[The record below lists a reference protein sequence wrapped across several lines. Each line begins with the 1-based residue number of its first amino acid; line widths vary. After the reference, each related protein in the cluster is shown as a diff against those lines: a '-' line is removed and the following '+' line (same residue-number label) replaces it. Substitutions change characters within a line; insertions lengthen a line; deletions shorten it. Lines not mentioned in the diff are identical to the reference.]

1 MVQKIDGSDIS
12 LTGQRVAV
20 VVSSYNDHI
29 TGVLAKAAIET
40 LKQAGVQDQDIF
52 HAVVPGA
59 WELSL
64 AAKRLAD
71 TVSFAGIVC
80 LGAVI
85 KGDTTHDQHINR
97 AVSMNL
103 SELAIDYDLPIGFGL
118 LTCNTVEQALQ
129 RAGGSVGNKG
139 EEAAGAVIDM
149 IRFNL
154 AVESQFAV
162 ELAASDPTP

>member
-12 LTGQRVAV
+12 LEGQRVAI
-20 VVSSYNDHI
+20 VVSSYNNHI
-29 TGVLAKAAIET
+29 TDALSKAAVAT
-40 LKQAGVQDQDIF
+40 LKEAGVKDQDIF
-52 HAVVPGA
+52 IATVPGA

-71 TVSFAGIVC
+71 TVSFAGIIC

-139 EEAAGAVIDM
+139 EEAAGAVIQM
-149 IRFNL
+149 VRFNL
-154 AVESQFAV
+154 AVEQQFAI